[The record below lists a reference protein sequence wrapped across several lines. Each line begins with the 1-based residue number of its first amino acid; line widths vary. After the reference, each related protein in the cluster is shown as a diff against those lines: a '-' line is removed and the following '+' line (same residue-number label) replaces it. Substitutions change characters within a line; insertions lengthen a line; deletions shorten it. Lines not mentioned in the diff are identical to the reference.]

1 MIVLGIDSSA
11 VVCSAALMANGRV
24 VARFTRNDGLTH
36 SETLLPGIRSLYEE
50 ANLSFSDTDVIAVSR
65 GPGSFTGL
73 RIGIS
78 TVKGLAVAD
87 DIPCVGV
94 STLEALAMNAVDR
107 GKATVCALMDARRS
121 EFYFALFSIRSG
133 GLKRLEEDMAIS
145 AEKIAERLRETKDL
159 ILVGDGAEKFAF
171 LYPEFLEALAPKEI
185 RFQDAVSV
193 IRCAIPL
200 IRENQTISCRDL
212 SPGYLRLPQAERELI
227 ERQKSI
233 MNEKSEVVK

>member
-11 VVCSAALMANGRV
+11 VVCSAALMANGRI

-50 ANLSFSDTDVIAVSR
+50 AKLSFSDTDVIAVSR

-87 DIPCVGV
+87 DIPCVGI
-94 STLEALAMNAVDR
+94 STLEALAMNAVNS
-107 GKATVCALMDARRS
+107 GKSTVCSLMDARRN
-121 EFYFALFSIRSG
+121 EFYFALFSAQSG
-133 GLKRLEEDMAIS
+133 EVIRLEEDLAIP
-145 AEKIAERLRETKDL
+145 AERIAERLRETKNL
-159 ILVGDGAEKFAF
+159 ILVGDGAEKFTTV
-171 LYPEFLEALAPKEI
+171 YPEFLYALAPENI

-227 ERQKSI
+227 ERQKLI
-233 MNEKSEVVK
+233 MNEKK